1 MLSKF
6 GIQNAVKM
14 GSRRQTLSSFSL
26 AKRAFAT
33 KTHFYDIL
41 QLDET
46 RADLRET
53 IEKFADEEVKP
64 LADEMDK
71 TMVFPQQMWKAM
83 GDMGLLGLTVEEEYG
98 GTGLG
103 YYEHCIATEELSKAN
118 GGLGLS
124 YLAHSN
130 LCVNQIRLNGN
141 EEQKRKYLPNL
152 ISGDWV
158 GSLAMSEPN
167 SGSDVVSMQMKAQK
181 KGDKYVLNGSKMWIT
196 NGPHADVIVVYA
208 KTDLQAGHKG
218 ISTFIVEKGTP
229 GFSIA

>member
-6 GIQNAVKM
+6 GIQNVVKM

-71 TMVFPQQMWKAM
+71 TMVFPQ
-83 GDMGLLGLTVEEEYG
+83 
-98 GTGLG
+98 
-103 YYEHCIATEELSKAN
+103 
-118 GGLGLS
+118 
-124 YLAHSN
+124 
-130 LCVNQIRLNGN
+130 
-141 EEQKRKYLPNL
+141 
-152 ISGDWV
+152 
-158 GSLAMSEPN
+158 
-167 SGSDVVSMQMKAQK
+167 
-181 KGDKYVLNGSKMWIT
+181 
-196 NGPHADVIVVYA
+196 
-208 KTDLQAGHKG
+208 
-218 ISTFIVEKGTP
+218 
-229 GFSIA
+229 